1 MRSAP
6 RRWVVIALGA
16 IAVVAALL
24 VALSLAGNALRGPL
38 ERFVSARLDRPF
50 KIQGELRLRLL
61 PPLGITVERVE
72 LGNPPGIDGPPILAL
87 ERGTA
92 RVSLLPL
99 LRGRLEVR
107 QAELMRPRLH
117 LARNADGTANWHFE
131 ELAKTAASR
140 EERPPP
146 PAIGRVLIEDG
157 EVELRDAVL
166 PAQVRLS
173 IASQPSAGDGRD
185 RVRIEGKGTLRK
197 EPFSVE
203 GTSASPLSLADSRQP
218 FPLQVAMRAG
228 NNHAVFDGSF
238 QPSRLGRIDGRLK
251 LSGADLAELGSI
263 AGPPIPWTPRY
274 AFGGRVTRESA
285 VWTVLELEGTM
296 GSSDIAGTVSL
307 EEGSP
312 PKLRGEVLSRRL
324 DYRDLGGLVG
334 LPPGGQPNQ
343 AASAAQ
349 RAEAD
354 RRRRSARKL
363 PDKAYDLRA
372 LRRLD
377 AEVSFRATRFT
388 ATRLPLE
395 GLAMHVSLAGGVLSV
410 RPVEFALAGGKVS
423 GATRIDARAEVM
435 RVSADLSV
443 RNVDLGRAMPALQP
457 PRGSTG
463 KLTGRARLEGRGN
476 SVAKLL
482 ATLDGDI
489 AMISTGGT
497 ASALTLVLADL
508 DLARAGTFLIRGDE
522 SAAVRCVVGDFGAKQ
537 GVLAVRTLVAD
548 TEVEKIEG
556 EGQVDFR
563 TESYALRLEAHSKQ
577 PTLALQGPINIA
589 GTFANPQV
597 LPAIGPVAARVGA
610 AVALG
615 VVATPI
621 AALIPLIDPGLAAN
635 ADCAALIGA
644 AGRNVAGSR
653 AGRTPKRPSRSAGQP
668 EPDAAPAADRPG
680 APG

>member
-1 MRSAP
+1 
-6 RRWVVIALGA
+6 VH
-16 IAVVAALL
+16 
-24 VALSLAGNALRGPL
+24 
-38 ERFVSARLDRPF
+38 
-50 KIQGELRLRLL
+50 
-61 PPLGITVERVE
+61 
-72 LGNPPGIDGPPILAL
+72 
-87 ERGTA
+87 
-92 RVSLLPL
+92 
-99 LRGRLEVR
+99 
-107 QAELMRPRLH
+107 PRLV
-117 LARNADGTANWHFE
+117 LARDADGTANWHFDR
-131 ELAKTAASR
+131 LAEMAASP
-140 EERPPP
+140 EERSPP

-185 RVRIEGKGTLRK
+185 RVRIEGQGTLRK
-197 EPFSVE
+197 EPFSID
-203 GTSASPLSLADSRQP
+203 GTAASPLSLADGRQP
-218 FPLQVAMRAG
+218 FPVRFTVRAG
-228 NNHAVFDGSF
+228 KTEAIFDGTF
-238 QPSRLGRIDGRLK
+238 EASRVGRIDGQLK
-251 LSGADLAELGSI
+251 LSGADLSELGSI
-263 AGPPIPWTPRY
+263 AGMPIPWTPRY
-274 AFGGRVTRESA
+274 AFGGQVRRESA
-285 VWTVLELEGTM
+285 VWTMLELEGTM

-334 LPPGGQPNQ
+334 LPPGGQPKQ

-395 GLAMHVSLAGGVLSV
+395 GLAMHVSLGGGLLSLQ
-410 RPVEFALAGGKVS
+410 PLEFAVAGGKVS
-423 GATRIDARAEVM
+423 GAARIDAREDLM
-435 RVSADLSV
+435 RVSADVTV
-443 RNVDLGRAMPALQP
+443 RNVDLGRAMPALRP
-457 PRGSTG
+457 PKGSTG
-463 KLTGRARLEGRGN
+463 KLTGRARLEASGN

-482 ATLDGDI
+482 ATLEGDI

-522 SAAVRCVVGDFGAKQ
+522 SAAVRCVVGDFGAKH
-537 GVLAVRTLVAD
+537 GVLALRTLVAD
-548 TEVEKIEG
+548 TAVERIEG

-563 TESYALRLEAHSKQ
+563 TESYDLRLEAHSKQ
-577 PTLALQGPINIA
+577 PTLALQGPINIT
-589 GTFANPQV
+589 GTFGKPQV
-597 LPAIGPVAARVGA
+597 LPAIGPVAVRVGA

-615 VVATPI
+615 VVATPV
-621 AALIPLIDPGLAAN
+621 AALIPLIDPGLAEN
-635 ADCAALIGA
+635 ADCAGLIGA
-644 AGRNVAGSR
+644 ADRNVAESR
-653 AGRTPKRPSRSAGQP
+653 AGRAAKGPSRSAGP
-668 EPDAAPAADRPG
+668 GRTDAAAAADRAG
-680 APG
+680 APR